1 MLVWIVLCWS
11 LFSYR
16 RDRESLAGMLLLAFV
31 CTFLS
36 AWVRLFR
43 SP

>member
-1 MLVWIVLCWS
+1 MLVWILLSWS

-16 RDRESLAGMLLLAFV
+16 RDRRTLAGMLLLAFA
-31 CTFLS
+31 CTFFP

-43 SP
+43 RP